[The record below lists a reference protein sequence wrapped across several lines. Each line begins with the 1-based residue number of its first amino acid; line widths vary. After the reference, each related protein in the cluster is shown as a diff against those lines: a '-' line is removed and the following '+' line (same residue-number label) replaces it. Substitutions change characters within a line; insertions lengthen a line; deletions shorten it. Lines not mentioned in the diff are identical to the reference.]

1 MIFISIA
8 KFGKSTGEVLIF
20 NIQCSF
26 TRCRKTQAKLNR
38 VKKDTFFSILDNYQT
53 FQYYFLNYL

>member
-38 VKKDTFFSILDNYQT
+38 VKKDTFF
-53 FQYYFLNYL
+53 QYLTITRHFNIIF